1 MVLHSNPLRGDE
13 STPSSISLGWNVIIN
28 RTATPDPA
36 DIDDIISY
44 GAQIPGTRCPTCA
57 LKGKEVWV
65 IPGRNCGYCGTPCDA
80 H

>member
-28 RTATPDPA
+28 RTATPDPV

-44 GAQIPGTRCPTCA
+44 GAQVRVDWR
-57 LKGKEVWV
+57 LEYFLWYGKAY
-65 IPGRNCGYCGTPCDA
+65 G
-80 H
+80 

>member
-28 RTATPDPA
+28 RTATPDPV

-44 GAQIPGTRCPTCA
+44 GAQMPNLRS
-57 LKGKEVWV
+57 
-65 IPGRNCGYCGTPCDA
+65 
-80 H
+80 